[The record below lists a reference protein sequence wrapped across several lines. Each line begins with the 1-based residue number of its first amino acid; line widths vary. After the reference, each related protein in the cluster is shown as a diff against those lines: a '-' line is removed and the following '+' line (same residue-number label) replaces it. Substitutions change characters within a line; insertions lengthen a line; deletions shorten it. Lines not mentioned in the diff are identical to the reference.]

1 MKATEL
7 ISRLAKLI
15 EEHGDLEVIATNPY
29 CEPCGADVKSVCL
42 YASHGYL
49 EKDDYDV
56 PVFEIYGE

>member
-15 EEHGDLEVIATNPY
+15 EGHGDLEVIAANPY

-42 YASHGYL
+42 